1 MGASP
6 TAAGAGPP
14 AAPSDFTVCFFA
26 HPTDIKAA
34 MDNAST
40 AHFQENVPFILL
52 SSFRWMHPG
61 A

>member
-26 HPTDIKAA
+26 QPTDTKAA

-52 SSFRWMHPG
+52 SSFKV
-61 A
+61 